1 MNSCLVSLVDIE
13 RFLFYCL
20 AAGLAAAAAAAV
32 VVLFVRLT
40 GIRRSEWA
48 QTRL

>member
-20 AAGLAAAAAAAV
+20 AAGLAAAAAAV

-40 GIRRSEWA
+40 GIRRSE
-48 QTRL
+48 